1 MAEERGVDAVS
12 MRSLASE
19 LGVEAMSLY
28 SHVSSKEQL
37 LGAMAAHVVN
47 TVPTPSPRARP
58 EVRLRQLALDMRA
71 ASQKFP
77 QVFPLVV
84 LKPLELVASI
94 RPTEIAL
101 QAFVD
106 AGFDN
111 RRAIG
116 AQRIFLSFVRGYL
129 LWELGGFAAGRSRG
143 PDGTVR
149 PSVVA
154 EVEAL
159 DAARFPQTKRLA
171 QTFFKILP
179 EQQYEDG
186 LNCVLHSLMS
196 KARRRAR

>member
-1 MAEERGVDAVS
+1 MAEDRGVDAVS
-12 MRSLASE
+12 MRSLAAE

-47 TVPTPSPRARP
+47 TVPTPSARVKP
-58 EVRLRQLALDMRA
+58 QQRLRKLALDLRA
-71 ASQKFP
+71 ASKEFP
-77 QVFPLVV
+77 NVFPLIV
-84 LKPLELVASI
+84 LMPLELAASI

-106 AGFDN
+106 SGLEG

-154 EVEAL
+154 EIEAL
-159 DAARFPQTKRLA
+159 DGAQFPQTKRLA

-179 EQQYEDG
+179 DQQYEDG

-196 KARRRAR
+196 KAKERAR